1 VSSIL
6 DALRKLE
13 AAEAPPVRQPIAVA
27 ERPRARSLTA
37 AGIALAF
44 VAGAGL
50 TLFLRGGRTS
60 APPAPVASATPQPAA
75 PVPPAAPTPAV
86 PTPATPPEAAPAPL
100 AAAPPPPPAAP
111 PPIAESLPPAA
122 PAPPLPQAAVDAE
135 PPRARV
141 AAATPPP
148 SPVARPAEP
157 PAVAREVEPPP
168 PPAPAEAAPREPES
182 TPPPLEVLPRL
193 PANAPHVQVNFLLY
207 SRTPER
213 RTVMLSVDGGSMAT
227 LHEGE
232 RTGDIEVARILAD
245 RVHVRWGGGLFSV
258 QARD

>member
-1 VSSIL
+1 
-6 DALRKLE
+6 
-13 AAEAPPVRQPIAVA
+13 
-27 ERPRARSLTA
+27 
-37 AGIALAF
+37 
-44 VAGAGL
+44 
-50 TLFLRGGRTS
+50 
-60 APPAPVASATPQPAA
+60 
-75 PVPPAAPTPAV
+75 
-86 PTPATPPEAAPAPL
+86 
-100 AAAPPPPPAAP
+100 
-111 PPIAESLPPAA
+111 
-122 PAPPLPQAAVDAE
+122 
-135 PPRARV
+135 
-141 AAATPPP
+141 
-148 SPVARPAEP
+148 
-157 PAVAREVEPPP
+157 EPPP

-232 RTGDIEVARILAD
+232 RAGDIEVARILAD